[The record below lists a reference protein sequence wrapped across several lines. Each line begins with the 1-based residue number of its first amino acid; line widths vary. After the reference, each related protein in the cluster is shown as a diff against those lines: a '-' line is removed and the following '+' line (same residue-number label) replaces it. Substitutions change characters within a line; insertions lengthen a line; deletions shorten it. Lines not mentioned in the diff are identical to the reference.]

1 MSSEFRK
8 AAEEVK
14 NIFKERGSKILEDAR
29 ASVRRE
35 KIECR
40 EAREALRYFVMF
52 YWDDIVRP
60 SLLTLACEAVGGD
73 PSTVAPIGK
82 SLILLSGSIDIHDDI
97 IDKTLTKKKGK
108 TILGKFGG
116 DIALW
121 AGDALIAKG
130 YTELF
135 EGLMRLDIPRER
147 KLTIVHLIKDLYFE
161 MSDGE
166 VLELKFRARPDVKP
180 EEYLYVV
187 RKKAADI
194 DLCMRLGAILGGG
207 SEEQV
212 KSLGEYGR
220 LLGTIAFLRDDFED
234 MLDVDKGLNMRVKN
248 ESFPLPL
255 LYALED
261 EEKKREILTILKEE
275 VKGKKAER
283 LLKLVSEARGV
294 EKLWKM
300 FEELKAQGK
309 RKTVGLKHHEIFDAI
324 LDAAVP
330 PPPK

>member
-1 MSSEFRK
+1 
-8 AAEEVK
+8 
-14 NIFKERGSKILEDAR
+14 LT
-29 ASVRRE
+29 RE
-35 KIECR
+35 KVECE
-40 EAREALRYFVMF
+40 EAREALRHFMS
-52 YWDDIVRP
+52 YWHDIVRP

-73 PSTVAPIGK
+73 PSTVAPIGRA
-82 SLILLSGSIDIHDDI
+82 LTLFSGSTDVHDDM
-97 IDKTLTKKKGK
+97 IDRTLAKKRGP
-108 TILGKFGG
+108 TVLGRFGG

-121 AGDALIAKG
+121 VGDVLIAEG

-147 KLTIVHLIKDLYFE
+147 KLTIVRLIKDLYFE

-166 VLELKFRARPDVKP
+166 VLELKFRANPEVKP

-194 DLCMRLGAILGGG
+194 DLCMRVGAILGGG

-212 KSLGEYGR
+212 NSLGEYGR

-234 MLDVDKGLNMRVKN
+234 ILDVDMGLNMRIKN
-248 ESFPLPL
+248 ESFPMPL
-255 LYALED
+255 IYALED
-261 EEKKREILTILKEE
+261 GKRKGEILAILKGEE
-275 VKGKKAER
+275 VKGEKAER
-283 LLKLVSEARGV
+283 LLKLISEAKGIER
-294 EKLWKM
+294 LWKL

-324 LDAAVP
+324 LDATVP